1 MKEFS
6 ALEHHVCDRTTVV
19 SIPPPPIMCVIV
31 CVVSTYERFFNF
43 CSRFICPFIKSFHF
57 PLALTDVEYGSKIS
71 DPFNFQF

>member
-19 SIPPPPIMCVIV
+19 SIFPPFMCVIV
-31 CVVSTYERFFNF
+31 CIVSTYERFFN
-43 CSRFICPFIKSFHF
+43 SRFICPFIKSFHF